1 MDFGIRVGAVV
12 ARDGALLLVRHQK
25 PARDPYWV
33 LPGGRL
39 EPGETIP
46 GCAEREILEETGLSA
61 SFEGVLYVSEF
72 LRVGRHTVDVT
83 VRMAPEGGEEAV
95 LGSDPELSPGSEP
108 TLSELR
114 WVGVDEL
121 REIELL
127 PAAIKARLLDD
138 AADGWP
144 AGEVYLGGAGD

>member
-25 PARDPYWV
+25 PGRDPYWV

-46 GCAEREILEETGLSA
+46 ECAQREILEETGLSA

-72 LRVGRHTVDVT
+72 LREGRHTVDVT
-83 VRMAPEGGEEAV
+83 VRMAPEGDEEAV
-95 LGSDPELSPGSEP
+95 LGSDPELAPGSEP

-114 WVGVDEL
+114 WVGTDEL
-121 REIELL
+121 REIRLL
-127 PAAIKARLLDD
+127 PAPIKACLLDD
-138 AADGWP
+138 AADGWS
-144 AGEVYLGGAGD
+144 AGGIYLRGGGD

>member
-1 MDFGIRVGAVV
+1 M
-12 ARDGALLLVRHQK
+12 
-25 PARDPYWV
+25 
-33 LPGGRL
+33 
-39 EPGETIP
+39 
-46 GCAEREILEETGLSA
+46 
-61 SFEGVLYVSEF
+61 
-72 LRVGRHTVDVT
+72 
-83 VRMAPEGGEEAV
+83 

-127 PAAIKARLLDD
+127 PAPIKARLLDD